1 MATLPIGV
9 SQQDFYENP
18 AFEDLQGGYQYVT
31 LADVVNNF
39 ELMYVGD
46 DKLIN
51 NINRDI
57 VLFHAKRGLQEANFD
72 ILKEIKGIEL
82 DLGENLTLILPE
94 DFVNYVRVSWVD
106 RAGNFHPMIMNDD
119 TKIAQAYLQDNDY
132 NILFDESGNVL
143 KAAENSYDQTNLPA
157 QYRQYRVDNDGFDYS
172 ELRTSGRYGLN
183 TAKANSNGWFTV
195 DKSTGVMKFDSSV
208 GTRTIV
214 LEYISDGLES
224 SDPTKVRVHKFAEET
239 LYTYIEWMILNSK
252 IGIQEYVV
260 KRKRK
265 DYDVARRKAKMRLSG
280 ITFDDIMQAMRGK
293 DKRIK

>member
-1 MATLPIGV
+1 MAVLPIGV
-9 SQQDFYENP
+9 TPQDFYENP
-18 AFEDLQGGYQYVT
+18 AFEDLQGSYQYVT
-31 LADVVNNF
+31 LADVINNF

-72 ILKEIKGIEL
+72 ILKEIKGIEI
-82 DLGENLTLILPE
+82 DLSETLTLILPE
-94 DFVNYVRVSWVD
+94 DYVKYVRVSWVD
-106 RAGNFHPMIMNDD
+106 SAGNFHPMVMNDD
-119 TKIAQAYLQDNDY
+119 TKIAEAYLQDNNY

-143 KAAENSYDQTNLPA
+143 KAADNSYDQTNLSS
-157 QYRQYRVDNDGFDYS
+157 YTISNDTGIGVSQLAGARFGL
-172 ELRTSGRYGLN
+172 ETS
-183 TAKANSNGWFTV
+183 KANSNGWFTV
-195 DKSTGVMKFDSSV
+195 DKANGVMKFDTKV

-224 SDPTKVRVHKFAEET
+224 SDPTRVRVHKFAEEA

-252 IGIQEYVV
+252 MGIQEYIV

-265 DYDVARRKAKMRLSG
+265 DYDVARRRAKMRLNG

>member
-1 MATLPIGV
+1 MGALPTGV

-18 AFEDLQGGYQYVT
+18 AFEDLQGGYGYVT

-46 DKLIN
+46 NKLIN

-57 VLFHAKRGLQEANFD
+57 ILFHAKRGLQEANFD

-82 DLGENLTLILPE
+82 DLSETLTLILPE
-94 DFVNYVRVSWVD
+94 DYVNYVRVSWVD
-106 RAGNFHPMIMNDD
+106 RAGNFHPMVMNDD
-119 TKIAQAYLQDNDY
+119 TKIAEAYLQDNDY

-143 KAAENSYDQTNLPA
+143 KAADNSYDQTNLPP
-157 QYRQYRVDNDGFDYS
+157 QYRMYRVDNDGFDYS
-172 ELRTSGRYGLN
+172 ELRTSGRFGLN

-195 DKSTGVMKFDSSV
+195 DKPNGVMKFDSRV
-208 GTRTIV
+208 GTRIIV

-224 SDPTKVRVHKFAEET
+224 SDPSRVRVHKFAEEVM
-239 LYTYIEWMILNSK
+239 YTYIEWMILNSTMD
-252 IGIQEYVV
+252 IQEYII

-265 DYDVARRKAKMRLSG
+265 DYDVARRKAKMRLNG
-280 ITFDDIMQAMRGK
+280 ITFDDIMQVMRGK

>member
-1 MATLPIGV
+1 MAVLPTGV
-9 SQQDFYENP
+9 TPQDFYENP
-18 AFEDLQGGYQYVT
+18 AYEDLQGGYQYVT
-31 LADVVNNF
+31 LADVINNF

-82 DLGENLTLILPE
+82 DLGETLTLILPE
-94 DFVNYVRVSWVD
+94 DYVKYVRVSWVD
-106 RAGNFHPMIMNDD
+106 SAGNFRPMIMNDD
-119 TKIAQAYLQDNDY
+119 TKIAEAYLQDNNY
-132 NILFDESGNVL
+132 NIIFDESGNVL
-143 KAAENSYDQTNLPA
+143 KAANNSYDQTNLSYYTIGSDTGTGITQSSGA
-157 QYRQYRVDNDGFDYS
+157 LFGI
-172 ELRTSGRYGLN
+172 ETS
-183 TAKANSNGWFTV
+183 KANNNGWFIV
-195 DKSTGVMKFDSSV
+195 DKANGVMKFDSKV

-224 SDPTKVRVHKFAEET
+224 SDPTRVRVHKFAEEA

-252 IGIQEYVV
+252 MGIQEYIV

-265 DYDVARRKAKMRLSG
+265 DYDVARRKAKMRLNG

>member
-1 MATLPIGV
+1 MAVLPTGV
-9 SQQDFYENP
+9 TPQDFYENP
-18 AFEDLQGGYQYVT
+18 AFEDLQGSYQYVT
-31 LADVVNNF
+31 LADVINNF

-72 ILKEIKGIEL
+72 ILKEIKGIEI
-82 DLGENLTLILPE
+82 DLSETLTLILPE
-94 DFVNYVRVSWVD
+94 DYVKYVRVSWVD
-106 RAGNFHPMIMNDD
+106 KAGNFRPMVMNDD
-119 TKIAQAYLQDNDY
+119 TKIAEAYLQDNNY

-143 KAAENSYDQTNLPA
+143 KAADNSYDQTNLSSYSISKDSGVEP
-157 QYRQYRVDNDGFDYS
+157 S
-172 ELRTSGRYGLN
+172 ELIGARFGLN

-195 DKSTGVMKFDSSV
+195 DKANGVMKFDSKV

-224 SDPTKVRVHKFAEET
+224 SDPTRVRVHKFAEEA

-252 IGIQEYVV
+252 MGIQEYIV

-265 DYDVARRKAKMRLSG
+265 DYDVARRKAKMRLNG

>member
-1 MATLPIGV
+1 MAVLPIGV
-9 SQQDFYENP
+9 TPQDFYENP
-18 AFEDLQGGYQYVT
+18 AFEDLQGSYQYVT
-31 LADVVNNF
+31 LADVINNF

-72 ILKEIKGIEL
+72 ILKEIKGIEI
-82 DLGENLTLILPE
+82 DLSETLTLILPE
-94 DFVNYVRVSWVD
+94 DYVKYVRVSWVD
-106 RAGNFHPMIMNDD
+106 SAGNFHPMVMNDD
-119 TKIAQAYLQDNDY
+119 TKIAEAYLQDNNY

-143 KAAENSYDQTNLPA
+143 KAADNSYDQTNLSS
-157 QYRQYRVDNDGFDYS
+157 YTISNDTGIDVSQLAGARFGL
-172 ELRTSGRYGLN
+172 ETS
-183 TAKANSNGWFTV
+183 KANSNGWFTV
-195 DKSTGVMKFDSSV
+195 DKANGVMKFDTKV

-224 SDPTKVRVHKFAEET
+224 SDPTRVRVHKFAEEA

-252 IGIQEYVV
+252 MGIQEYIV

-265 DYDVARRKAKMRLSG
+265 DYDVARRRAKMRLNG

>member
-1 MATLPIGV
+1 MAVLPIGV
-9 SQQDFYENP
+9 TPQDFYENP
-18 AFEDLQGGYQYVT
+18 AFEDLQGSYQYVT
-31 LADVVNNF
+31 LADVINNF

-72 ILKEIKGIEL
+72 ILKEIKGIEI
-82 DLGENLTLILPE
+82 DLSETLTLILPE
-94 DFVNYVRVSWVD
+94 DYVKYVRVSWVD
-106 RAGNFHPMIMNDD
+106 SAGNFHPMVMNDD
-119 TKIAQAYLQDNDY
+119 TKIAEAYLQDNNY

-143 KAAENSYDQTNLPA
+143 KAADNSYDQTNLSS
-157 QYRQYRVDNDGFDYS
+157 YTISNDTGIGVSQLAGARFGL
-172 ELRTSGRYGLN
+172 ETS
-183 TAKANSNGWFTV
+183 KANSNGWFTV
-195 DKSTGVMKFDSSV
+195 DKANGVMKFDTKV

-224 SDPTKVRVHKFAEET
+224 SDPTRVRVHKFAEEA

-252 IGIQEYVV
+252 MGIQEYIV

-265 DYDVARRKAKMRLSG
+265 DYDVARRRAKMRLNG
-280 ITFDDIMQAMRGK
+280 ITFDDIIQAMRGK